1 MGVET
6 KNVAFNEVSIRN
18 DILADSLEKMRNE
31 LLNTRRNL
39 SQIEAEKFDLEKELL
54 KLRRDVKTFE
64 QHASLLNEE
73 KEHLL

>member
-6 KNVAFNEVSIRN
+6 KNVAFNEVAIRN

-39 SQIEAEKFDLEKELL
+39 TQVEAEKFDLEKEIL

-64 QHASLLNEE
+64 
-73 KEHLL
+73 